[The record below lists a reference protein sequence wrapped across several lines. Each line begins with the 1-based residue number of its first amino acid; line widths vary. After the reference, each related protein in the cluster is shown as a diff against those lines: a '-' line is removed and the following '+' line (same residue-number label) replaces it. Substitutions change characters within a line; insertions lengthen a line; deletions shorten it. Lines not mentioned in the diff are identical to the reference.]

1 MFASDVCAYLIGFY
15 NQASFADDGAVL
27 LISQASVEDIS
38 NKSMQQW
45 GGAAVPA
52 ANFRPNIVISLD
64 NETERQ
70 DEKELPGE
78 SLSTLQPFDEDKWLA
93 IQIGEVKFMVYEA
106 CSRCKMI
113 GTYPPPSHSL
123 RVQD

>member
-1 MFASDVCAYLIGFY
+1 MYAYLIGFY

-38 NKSMQQW
+38 NRSMQQW

-64 NETERQ
+64 NEPERQ